1 MTAGAGASPF
11 GIFPCG
17 SAPTALVANDPVL
30 LYGSRSVTT
39 EGRYEVADGGG
50 FEPMSDIDQCVRNLV
65 LLGVAEA
72 QGYAKFATD
81 VGASRIRQT
90 VAARLAPLVDR
101 RDPKIRIKSM
111 KVDANNPEGRM
122 TVAVDYDD
130 LTRKVTRTAR
140 ASL

>member
-1 MTAGAGASPF
+1 MAGAGASPF

-30 LYGSRSVTT
+30 LYSSRSVTT

-50 FEPMSDIDQCVRNLV
+50 FEAMSDIDQCVRNLV
-65 LLGVAEA
+65 LLAVAEA
-72 QGYAKFATD
+72 QRDARFATD
-81 VGASRIRQT
+81 TSASRIRQT
-90 VAARLAPLVDR
+90 VAAKLAPLSDR

>member
-11 GIFPCG
+11 GIFPMG
-17 SAPTALVANDPVL
+17 STATALVVTDPVVL
-30 LYGSRSVTT
+30 TSSRKITD

-50 FEPMSDIDQCVRNLV
+50 FGAMSDIDQCVRNLV
-65 LLGVAEA
+65 LEAVHEA
-72 QGYAKFATD
+72 QGRARFATAT
-81 VGASRIRQT
+81 GATRIRQT
-90 VAARLAPLVDR
+90 VAAKLAFLTDR

-111 KVDANNPEGRM
+111 VVDANNPEGRM
-122 TVAVDYDD
+122 LVSVDYDD